1 MGLENATCLISPFS
15 PFGEAVAP
23 REVNS
28 KEDRLF
34 LSKKL
39 NQCVKI
45 YSEIKKT
52 ID

>member
-34 LSKKL
+34 LSKKKL
-39 NQCVKI
+39 NQYVKI
-45 YSEIKKT
+45 YSEIKKQ
-52 ID
+52 

>member
-28 KEDRLF
+28 KEDKLF
-34 LSKKL
+34 FPKKL
-39 NQCVKI
+39 NKYVNM
-45 YSEIKKT
+45 YSEIKKQ
-52 ID
+52 